1 MLILKDLWFFFK
13 VRKKYWLLPLILS
26 LLISGGLLIITSESA
41 FLRLIYALF

>member
-1 MLILKDLWFFFK
+1 MYILKDLWFFFR

-26 LLISGGLLIITSESA
+26 LLISGGLLFITSESA